1 MPLKTTP
8 PEEPTLNLTPMIDV
22 ILTLVI
28 FFMVGSRFAEEE
40 NALGVKVPTVS
51 SRAAGA
57 SAPEPKVVNVF
68 PDGSVF
74 LGTKPVSLDE
84 LTAQLEAARSDH
96 RKVECARARRQ
107 RRDPWPHDRGL
118 RRLPPRRRKRSGHF
132 GASAAGEALS
142 EPLLRSS
149 DFASRLND

>member
-51 SRAAGA
+51 SHASVA

-68 PDGSVF
+68 PDGRIF
-74 LGTKPVSLDE
+74 LGTQPVSLAE
-84 LTAQLEAARSDH
+84 LTSQLEAARGES
-96 RKVECARARRQ
+96 RKLSVLVRGDKGATHGRMTEVYDACRNAGVTEIAISVRATAKVR
-107 RRDPWPHDRGL
+107 
-118 RRLPPRRRKRSGHF
+118 
-132 GASAAGEALS
+132 
-142 EPLLRSS
+142 
-149 DFASRLND
+149 